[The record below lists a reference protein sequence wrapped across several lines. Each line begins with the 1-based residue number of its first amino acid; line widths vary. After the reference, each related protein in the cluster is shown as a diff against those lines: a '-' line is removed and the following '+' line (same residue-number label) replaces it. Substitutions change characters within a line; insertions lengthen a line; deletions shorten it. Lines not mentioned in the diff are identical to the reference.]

1 MKPLLLVLLLVSLL
15 NCRPGTNSPLA
26 PTLPIQ
32 PIVKQPVPIQS
43 SQTTTAGPAG
53 RYLVTTYIV
62 AGDTLHIANKAGFPI
77 KSKLDIDNFALVIT
91 EKGNDQYTLTYS
103 YYHNPTGEVPTFTKT
118 VIGSVLND
126 YYFRFTDTRVQP
138 GTVFD
143 SKLQQFTKQFY
154 QRTVGEGILIPLK
167 GLSGPLDQTTDKE
180 VIIVAV
186 PQGR

>member
-1 MKPLLLVLLLVSLL
+1 MKPLLLVLLVVSLL
-15 NCRPGTNSPLA
+15 NCRPGTNSPIA
-26 PTLPIQ
+26 PIQPSQ
-32 PIVKQPVPIQS
+32 PIVKPAVPIQS
-43 SQTTTAGPAG
+43 SQTTTTSPAG
-53 RYLVTTYIV
+53 RYLVTAYIV
-62 AGDTLHIANKAGFPI
+62 AGDTLHTARQGFPV
-77 KSKLDIDNFALVIT
+77 KSKLDIDNFAIVIT

-103 YYHNPTGEVPTFTKT
+103 YYHNPTGEVPTFTKKVT
-118 VIGSVLND
+118 RSVLND
-126 YYFRFTDTRVQP
+126 YYFRFTDTSVQP
-138 GTVFD
+138 GSVFD